1 MKNKNLH
8 LSWPHLALG
17 AIGLA
22 LSAYAWHEHLVI
34 KAGNESGCYVSETI
48 NCESVLSSKY
58 AELVGIP
65 LGVFGMVYFAVVLM
79 TAISTEADFSPRR
92 FALTQ
97 LAVSLVGIA
106 TATVLIYIS
115 KVIIGAFCPIC
126 MATHATTSLLFLFSL
141 RACFRARKLEKG
153 MAAAQNAL

>member
-58 AELVGIP
+58 AELFGVP
-65 LGVFGMVYFAVVLM
+65 LGVYGMVFFALVLL
-79 TAISTEADFSPRR
+79 TSFSTEAEFSPRR

-97 LAVSLVGIA
+97 LVVSLAGIA
-106 TATVLIYIS
+106 TASVLVYIS
-115 KVIIGAFCPIC
+115 KLPCIC
-126 MATHATTSLLFLFSL
+126 IDS
-141 RACFRARKLEKG
+141 
-153 MAAAQNAL
+153 